1 MKVDL
6 FTKVILIV
14 IALLLTGILI
24 QNVDVTKT
32 AYADKGEVGKY
43 QVSAWAAQAGARTH
57 HNGYY
62 IIDTTTGKIMD
73 SGAEIHSEEKID
85 KVINK
90 KEY

>member
-1 MKVDL
+1 MKIDL
-6 FTKVILIV
+6 FTKVLLVV
-14 IALLLTGILI
+14 IAVLLAGILL
-24 QNVDVTKT
+24 QNVEDTNR

-62 IIDTTTGKIMD
+62 VIDTTTGKIVD
-73 SGAEIHSEEKID
+73 SGAEIHSEEAIE
-85 KVINK
+85 KVIHK